1 MITEDQNYKE
11 LFTDSKTVRAE
22 NVSLWRD
29 ISSHCGITI
38 NEQFLES
45 AESKSASDPLDE
57 DIYDPTAALAVT
69 QSGDYLD
76 GIMWGTGAEAV
87 TVEPSEFVLQKADKS
102 AIKSYYEFR
111 TKQLLANM
119 NAREAGFSAARKPY
133 FYSQMSFGTSGIGV
147 FKNAD
152 YPEKEENPYFFRS
165 FGVDSMTIAEGKNGL
180 IDIVFLVYHWKVCQ
194 IMEEFDYNPEAEEQI
209 LPKVIIDAY
218 NTGEYNKRF
227 TLVQGVVPRSS
238 YSRDLKGKNGTKYK
252 GVWFLESE
260 ADKIFF
266 TEDFRRL
273 PVGVCR
279 AIKIQGQAWGRS
291 SGSLLISTIKGTNYM
306 LDQAIQT
313 IEKMNDPALGT
324 YNNAMFGDSVLD
336 TSAGGLVT
344 FQESMIAKG
353 QNPMFQLHDVGD
365 PTGLISFLLPYLND
379 KITTGFKVDML
390 LDFSSAKEMTATE
403 SMQRYAIRG
412 KSLAGL
418 LGQEKNEMLDV
429 VVERCIQIEDDNGL
443 AGVDPEDLAM
453 IKAKADINRSDMVIP
468 EAVLEAMKAGK
479 RWYKITY
486 NNELEKMVKTE
497 GLERIMQLINGIGIL
512 ISLYPAMVEAVQ
524 WYDLFNDIN
533 EALGVSYIK
542 DADEFKQII
551 TDQAEIRQQ
560 GLAIQAAQAGADI
573 GSTISKGQKDGA
585 DARK

>member
-1 MITEDQNYKE
+1 VITEDQNYIE
-11 LFTDSKTVRAE
+11 LFRDSKTIRSE
-22 NVSLWRD
+22 NLSLWRD
-29 ISSHCGITI
+29 ISNHCGITI
-38 NEQFLES
+38 DEQYLDSGES
-45 AESKSASDPLDE
+45 TSASDPLDE
-57 DIYDPTAALAVT
+57 DIYDPTAALSVT

-76 GIMWGTGAEAV
+76 GIMWGTGSEAA
-87 TVEPSEFVLQKADKS
+87 TIEPSDEVLQNADMSSLKA
-102 AIKSYYEFR
+102 YYEFR
-111 TKQLLANM
+111 TKQLLNNM

-133 FYSQMSFGTSGIGV
+133 FYSQMSFGTSGIGA

-165 FGVDSMTIAEGKNGL
+165 FGVDNMAIAEGKNGL
-180 IDIVFLVYHWKVCQ
+180 VDIIFLVYHWKACQ
-194 IMEEFDYNPEAEEQI
+194 IMEEFDYDEKI
-209 LPKVIIDAY
+209 VPKCVQDAY
-218 NTGEYNKRF
+218 TSGDYNKTF
-227 TLVQGVVPRSS
+227 TLVQGIVPRKS
-238 YSRDLKGKNGTKYK
+238 YSRGLKGKKGTKYK
-252 GVWFLESE
+252 GIWFL
-260 ADKIFF
+260 DKEQDNIFF

-291 SGSLLISTIKGTNYM
+291 SGSLLISTIKSTNYM

-324 YNNAMFGDSVLD
+324 FNNAMFGDSVLD

-344 FQESMIAKG
+344 FQESMMAKG
-353 QNPMFQLHDVGD
+353 QNPMFQLHDIGD
-365 PTGLISFLLPYLND
+365 PTGLVSFLLPYLND

-443 AGVDPEDLAM
+443 AGVDPTDVDLVK
-453 IKAKADINRSDMVIP
+453 IKTDINRSDMVMP
-468 EAVLEAMKAGK
+468 EAVAKAMKEGK
-479 RWYKITY
+479 RWYKVKY

-497 GLERIMQLINGIGIL
+497 GLERIMQLINGISML
-512 ISLYPAMVEAVQ
+512 MSLYPQMGEAVQ

-542 DADEFKQII
+542 DADEFKAVIEN
-551 TDQAEIRQQ
+551 QAKMQQ
-560 GLAIQAAQAGADI
+560 EAMALQAAQAGADI
-573 GSTISKGQKDGA
+573 GQSISKGQKDGA
-585 DARK
+585 DAKR